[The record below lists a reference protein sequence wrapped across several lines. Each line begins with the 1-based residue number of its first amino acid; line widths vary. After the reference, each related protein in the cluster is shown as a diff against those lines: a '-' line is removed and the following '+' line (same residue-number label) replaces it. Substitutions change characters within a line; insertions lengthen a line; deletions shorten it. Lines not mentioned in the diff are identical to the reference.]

1 MHVSNSKSLLE
12 TVPIRALDRT
22 PLRPIWEIDK
32 KSRPRGLS
40 RCEPVGELI
49 VTAPSMMADRA
60 PAPG

>member
-1 MHVSNSKSLLE
+1 MLE

-49 VTAPSMMADRA
+49 ITGPSMIADRA

>member
-1 MHVSNSKSLLE
+1 MHVGNSKSLLE

-40 RCEPVGELI
+40 RFEPIGELI
-49 VTAPSMMADRA
+49 VTAPRVIADRA